1 FAYDLNGNIL
11 NLVRTQGLLPGS
23 TEAMVIDNL
32 IYSYTGNR
40 LTKVSDAYLNSL
52 GYPVG
57 GNEIGYDDNGNMT
70 TQLDKGISSI
80 QYNYLNLPRKI
91 TQNSKVTDYIYRADG
106 VKQKKVFGTETTDY
120 LDGFQYVNSTLKF
133 FPTTEGYFN
142 VETGKYVYNYTDHLG
157 NVRVSYNKNGAGLEI
172 IEESNYYP
180 FGLKHEGYNAL
191 VGNPSYKYKYN
202 GKELQESGMYD
213 YGARFYM
220 PDIGRWGVV
229 DPKSELGRR
238 WSPYTY
244 ALDNPI
250 RFIDPD
256 GMWPYPVITRS
267 FAPFESFGGW
277 FGGDNRGFSTSQSVT
292 SRLSHSYVM
301 NTDNH
306 TYTNYGATSSPSTH
320 FLFGSATAT
329 DDRGTITNAVY
340 SSNKD
345 GSTTT
350 SWTSTMAGHNP
361 LVPGSPDIDV
371 KTNFSLTEN
380 KDAGTL
386 GVSVTQTGDGFP
398 SAETMIGDTAGNQLM
413 IGVSPA
419 VGNPY
424 TSLPGDGSKPM
435 MSNNF
440 TVTMDKNGV
449 FTGVQKGDKTYSVG
463 DWNKTM
469 TSQPAVERVPIPE
482 PGSLEFEMVR

>member
-1 FAYDLNGNIL
+1 
-11 NLVRTQGLLPGS
+11 
-23 TEAMVIDNL
+23 
-32 IYSYTGNR
+32 
-40 LTKVSDAYLNSL
+40 
-52 GYPVG
+52 
-57 GNEIGYDDNGNMT
+57 MT
-70 TQLDKGISSI
+70 RHSP
-80 QYNYLNLPRKI
+80 YNY
-91 TQNSKVTDYIYRADG
+91 A
-106 VKQKKVFGTETTDY
+106 
-120 LDGFQYVNSTLKF
+120 
-133 FPTTEGYFN
+133 FN
-142 VETGKYVYNYTDHLG
+142 
-157 NVRVSYNKNGAGLEI
+157 
-172 IEESNYYP
+172 
-180 FGLKHEGYNAL
+180 
-191 VGNPSYKYKYN
+191 
-202 GKELQESGMYD
+202 
-213 YGARFYM
+213 
-220 PDIGRWGVV
+220 
-229 DPKSELGRR
+229 
-238 WSPYTY
+238 
-244 ALDNPI
+244 NPI
-250 RFIDPD
+250 RFIDLD
-256 GMWPYPVITRS
+256 GMWPYPVTTRS

-277 FGGDNRGFSTSQSVT
+277 FWGDNRGFSTSQSVT

-306 TYTNYGATSSPSTH
+306 TYTNYGATSSPFTH

-340 SSNKD
+340 NSNKD

-380 KDAGTL
+380 KNAGTL
-386 GVSVTQTGDGFP
+386 GVNVTQTGDGFP
-398 SAETMIGDTAGNQLM
+398 SVETMIGDTAGNQLM

-419 VGNPY
+419 IGNPY
-424 TSLPGDGSKPM
+424 TSLPGGGSKPM

-469 TSQPAVERVPIPE
+469 TSQPAVERVPILE